1 MSKTRTF
8 KMGDAEI
15 YQDKPNDLIKLLI
28 EISEKNEHER
38 CGLLVKKG
46 IKDLAEALADREDS
60 ELGVALKVLVR
71 KVKEL
76 KRKKDEEK

>member
-8 KMGDAEI
+8 KMGDAEV
-15 YQDKPNDLIKLLI
+15 YQDKPSQESKMAI
-28 EISEKNEHER
+28 ELMHKAEHER

-60 ELGVALKVLVR
+60 ELGTALKLLVR
-71 KVKEL
+71 MTKEL